1 VPIFALDISYARP
14 TAPPW
19 NCLRS
24 SPVTSNEER
33 KCTRSDEREIPKAR
47 IKKLRDRAN
56 EIRADAAEIG
66 NPRVRE
72 SMTNIAKA
80 YDNTADLLERLMD
93 RGE

>member
-1 VPIFALDISYARP
+1 M
-14 TAPPW
+14 
-19 NCLRS
+19 
-24 SPVTSNEER
+24 
-33 KCTRSDEREIPKAR
+33 RSDEREIPKAR